1 MKHIKLFENFENKTL
16 YHITTPDVAK
26 EIGRKGFN
34 PKNFIDYNYYSEK
47 GKDGIYFYDNLR
59 LSQQYSYFL
68 KHKTGVKKV
77 ALITID
83 APANVVEY
91 TGKMEDGYFIRKEN
105 LDKIIIL
112 NSQVVSPSDIY

>member
-1 MKHIKLFENFENKTL
+1 MK
-16 YHITTPDVAK
+16 
-26 EIGRKGFN
+26 
-34 PKNFIDYNYYSEK
+34 K

-68 KHKTGVKKV
+68 KHKTGVEKV

-91 TGKMEDGYFIRKEN
+91 TGKMEDGYFIRKEK

-112 NSQVVSPSDIY
+112 NSQVVSPSEIY